1 MNPAIAWLIS
11 QLILQTITRLQ
22 QSGKY
27 DSLTQEEA
35 ELEVARITAQLR
47 TELPSPADLIKQGED
62 SV

>member
-1 MNPAIAWLIS
+1 MNPAVAWLVS

>member
-62 SV
+62 SA